1 MERMSG
7 KVVYISPQK
16 MTTSHCTDYTF
27 CLRADKRVRRPE
39 TNLFFL
45 CAAATHT
52 DKCTVT
58 TCRTEIKVRKGGG
71 YFYGKQ
77 EGNENYSQG
86 V

>member
-1 MERMSG
+1 
-7 KVVYISPQK
+7 

-27 CLRADKRVRRPE
+27 CLRADNRVRRSGAKI
-39 TNLFFL
+39 FFVHIG
-45 CAAATHT
+45 ATHT

-71 YFYGKQ
+71 YFYGRQKS
-77 EGNENYSQG
+77 NENYTQG